1 MKTPTARKQSFL
13 ELGICLCAAVC
24 LILLSWKSP
33 SARTLV
39 IEGLE
44 EAPLKWVGHEDPM
57 GIDIDIMTE
66 VLRTMGIR
74 DYVFRFVDNGSRL
87 LHNARNGNSDIALT
101 LSMNDERAEFLLY
114 PNEAHLLLDWRFAIR
129 AKDKEKI
136 RFEEF
141 SDLAR
146 IRIGA
151 AADYSYTSAFWNSD
165 LDIQTVARSDLL
177 IPMLLQNRFD
187 AVPVNYLNTIY
198 DSLQNRYRNKIAF
211 LYPPL
216 RRAPYYNVFSKASD
230 YPDKEAFLSR
240 YDEIIR
246 EMRDDGR
253 LLRIFERYL
262 GPDGYDW
269 WQSQYSQ

>member
-87 LHNARNGNSDIALT
+87 LHNARNGNSDIVLT

-129 AKDKEKI
+129 AEDKEKSGSRNFPI
-136 RFEEF
+136 SHGFGSGRRPTIPIPPP
-141 SDLAR
+141 SG
-146 IRIGA
+146 IP
-151 AADYSYTSAFWNSD
+151 
-165 LDIQTVARSDLL
+165 VL
-177 IPMLLQNRFD
+177 ISRQWP
-187 AVPVNYLNTIY
+187 AVT
-198 DSLQNRYRNKIAF
+198 F
-211 LYPPL
+211 
-216 RRAPYYNVFSKASD
+216 
-230 YPDKEAFLSR
+230 
-240 YDEIIR
+240 
-246 EMRDDGR
+246 
-253 LLRIFERYL
+253 
-262 GPDGYDW
+262 
-269 WQSQYSQ
+269 